1 MEGLRSH
8 RGLFIVFEGPEG
20 AGKSTQ
26 IRRLDLRLRA
36 DGHDPL
42 ITREPGG
49 TPAADAIRRVILD
62 PKLTMTP
69 LTELLLY
76 CASRAEHVEEV
87 IAPALAA
94 GRLVVSDRFAGA
106 TVAYQ
111 GYGRGLNADRPDL
124 VERLNRIA
132 TRGIEPDLTLLLDL
146 DPRDG
151 LERVAARGE
160 PDRLERADI
169 NFHRRV
175 RSGFLQQA
183 EGDPRWRILDAM
195 QDEEALADAVW
206 EAIAAHLAVSGRG

>member
-1 MEGLRSH
+1 MEGSRSH
-8 RGLFIVFEGPEG
+8 RGLFLVFEGPEG

-26 IRRLDLRLRA
+26 IRHLEARLRA
-36 DGHDPL
+36 AGHDPR

-49 TPAADAIRRVILD
+49 TPSADAIRRVILD
-62 PKLTMTP
+62 PNLTMTP

-76 CASRAEHVEEV
+76 CASRAEHVAEV

-111 GYGRGLNADRPDL
+111 GFGRGLNTDMPDL

-146 DPRDG
+146 DPVDG
-151 LERVAARGE
+151 LRRVAERGN

-169 NFHRRV
+169 AFHRRV
-175 RSGFLQQA
+175 RAGFLKQA
-183 EGDPRWRILDAM
+183 EGDPRWRVFDAV
-195 QDEEALADAVW
+195 QTEAALADQVW
-206 EAIAAHLAVSGRG
+206 DEVAAHLVVGGRS